1 MASPYLDWR
10 LTCERYLRQS
20 HVIIIKLRSMSKI
33 IVYASRYG
41 STRRYADKLS
51 ELTGVEAVD
60 YSKVKDISAYDK
72 VVYMGS
78 IL

>member
-1 MASPYLDWR
+1 
-10 LTCERYLRQS
+10 
-20 HVIIIKLRSMSKI
+20 MSKI

-60 YSKVKDISAYDK
+60 YSKVKDISALD
-72 VVYMGS
+72 VIVPFV
-78 IL
+78 